1 MPNSKVAIHRR
12 PIVRSVVW
20 LGALVILLVLSPAEQ
35 TLGQIVKLVYLHGAL
50 VRTGLL
56 AFTAAGILGAIALV
70 TRRSWAIAW
79 GHAVGDSA
87 LVIWL
92 IYVLSSMLVTYL
104 AWGVAIAWGEPR
116 VRASGQILIAAVAFW
131 AVSLFLRD
139 WRVQAGLSIL
149 MGGLAWILVG
159 SAGVVIHPVDPIGG
173 SASTAIK
180 VFYAGIVACVLLLA
194 SELVLWM
201 RSRRREV

>member
-1 MPNSKVAIHRR
+1 MPNSQIATHHR
-12 PIVRSVVW
+12 PVVRTAVW
-20 LGALVILLVLSPAEQ
+20 LGALAILLVLSPAEQ

-56 AFTAAGILGAIALV
+56 AFTAAGVLGVIALV
-70 TRRSWAIAW
+70 SRRSWAIVW
-79 GHAVGDSA
+79 GHAVGNSA

-116 VRASGQILIAAVAFW
+116 VQASGQILLAAVVFW
-131 AVSLFLRD
+131 AVSLSLRD

-149 MGGLAWILVG
+149 MGGLAWILVR

-194 SELVLWM
+194 FELALWM
-201 RSRRREV
+201 RNRRREV